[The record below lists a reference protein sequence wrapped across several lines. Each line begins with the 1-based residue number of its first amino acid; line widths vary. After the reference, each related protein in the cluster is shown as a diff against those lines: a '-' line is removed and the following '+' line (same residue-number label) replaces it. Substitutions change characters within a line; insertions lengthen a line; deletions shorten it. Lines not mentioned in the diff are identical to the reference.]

1 MQVKMLKAANNPAS
15 RSQIMYRKSDP
26 EHQITFF
33 DFKKEYGMQLDEENE
48 YVKLADEIDWDGLE
62 GGYAELFPSVNGNPA
77 KPLRMVLGA
86 LLVQKRKGLSDR
98 ALVKE
103 IAENPY
109 VQYFM
114 GMTKFEKRCPF
125 TAPALVYFRKRLTA
139 SMIMEINER
148 YLETADATYEH
159 SEENESER
167 AKKATEKEEGRDN
180 LGTLIIDAT
189 CSPSNIRYPMDFSLL
204 NEAREK
210 LEVMID
216 YFHEAF
222 RPWKKPRT
230 YREVARKEYLELAK
244 AKKRTAKK
252 IRSTIRKQ
260 LGYVKRDLE
269 YLEEYMEAGY
279 ALPEKFINNY
289 LVIMELY
296 RQQKY
301 MFDNKTNRIDNRIVS
316 ISQPYIRPIKRGKA
330 KAPTEFG
337 AKYDVSIDEKGHARL
352 EKMSFDPYNESGVFK
367 DAVERYLER
376 TGHYPKRALVDQIY
390 RTSANRRY
398 CKDHGIEM
406 SGPKLGRPPKDGRK
420 STKEEYQ
427 DNTDRIEVERFFSRG
442 KHSFGAGLIM
452 TKLAETTLTSIALSV
467 LAANIFKAEKG
478 NFFVLYFKDEPD
490 EYGNRYEMEFEPVA

>member
-1 MQVKMLKAANNPAS
+1 MLCKQCLLN
-15 RSQIMYRKSDP
+15 KS
-26 EHQITFF
+26 
-33 DFKKEYGMQLDEENE
+33 
-48 YVKLADEIDWDGLE
+48 
-62 GGYAELFPSVNGNPA
+62 
-77 KPLRMVLGA
+77 
-86 LLVQKRKGLSDR
+86 
-98 ALVKE
+98 
-103 IAENPY
+103 
-109 VQYFM
+109 
-114 GMTKFEKRCPF
+114 
-125 TAPALVYFRKRLTA
+125 
-139 SMIMEINER
+139 
-148 YLETADATYEH
+148 DATYEH

-376 TGHYPKRALVDQIY
+376 TGHYP
-390 RTSANRRY
+390 
-398 CKDHGIEM
+398 
-406 SGPKLGRPPKDGRK
+406 
-420 STKEEYQ
+420 
-427 DNTDRIEVERFFSRG
+427 
-442 KHSFGAGLIM
+442 
-452 TKLAETTLTSIALSV
+452 
-467 LAANIFKAEKG
+467 
-478 NFFVLYFKDEPD
+478 
-490 EYGNRYEMEFEPVA
+490 